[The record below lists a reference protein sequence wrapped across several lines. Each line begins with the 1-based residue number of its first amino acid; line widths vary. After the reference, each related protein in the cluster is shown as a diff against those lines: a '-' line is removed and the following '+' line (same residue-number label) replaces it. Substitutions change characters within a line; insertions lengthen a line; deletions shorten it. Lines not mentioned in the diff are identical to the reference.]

1 MKNHNLVFL
10 CGARDYHAMDWYR
23 SAIELYDYN
32 KVSILTDLIQA
43 EGYKKLITK
52 DDIVHKLIIIDKFL
66 FQKQSK
72 YSNLWRNIIKF
83 ILIPFQ
89 VIKIKL
95 FNKKNPNTVF
105 YAHSMYYIWLANF
118 ANVRYIGTPQGSDI
132 LRKPYKSK
140 IYKFLSKY
148 GLRNAEFITVDSV
161 NMKNKCYEIS
171 NVEPIIIQNG
181 IDTTEILKKTA
192 ENKHI
197 RNKITSIR
205 GFTPLYRLNELINIR
220 NRLEKKISITF
231 VYPFMDNN
239 YKNNCQLKNS
249 DMDLGRLNR
258 IDLYDILLKSK
269 LVISIPSSD
278 SSPRSVYEAIFLGAA
293 VAITYNEYYEVLPN
307 CMKSRIIIV
316 DLKDDNWFKNALI
329 ESKEIIKTKYIPS
342 KKALIMFNQ
351 KESLKQIFKKI
362 N

>member
-105 YAHSMYYIWLANF
+105 YAHSMYYIWLA
-118 ANVRYIGTPQGSDI
+118 GTPGPPS
-132 LRKPYKSK
+132 
-140 IYKFLSKY
+140 
-148 GLRNAEFITVDSV
+148 
-161 NMKNKCYEIS
+161 
-171 NVEPIIIQNG
+171 
-181 IDTTEILKKTA
+181 
-192 ENKHI
+192 
-197 RNKITSIR
+197 
-205 GFTPLYRLNELINIR
+205 
-220 NRLEKKISITF
+220 
-231 VYPFMDNN
+231 
-239 YKNNCQLKNS
+239 
-249 DMDLGRLNR
+249 
-258 IDLYDILLKSK
+258 LL
-269 LVISIPSSD
+269 
-278 SSPRSVYEAIFLGAA
+278 
-293 VAITYNEYYEVLPN
+293 
-307 CMKSRIIIV
+307 
-316 DLKDDNWFKNALI
+316 
-329 ESKEIIKTKYIPS
+329 
-342 KKALIMFNQ
+342 
-351 KESLKQIFKKI
+351 
-362 N
+362 